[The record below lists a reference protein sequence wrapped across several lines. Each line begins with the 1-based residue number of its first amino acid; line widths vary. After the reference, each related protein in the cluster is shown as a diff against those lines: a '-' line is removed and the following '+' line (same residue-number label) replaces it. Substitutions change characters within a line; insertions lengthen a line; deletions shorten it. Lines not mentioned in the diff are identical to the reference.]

1 MAEPTATEEARLRR
15 AFALIGDE
23 VGRPGPTAAP
33 ADPPAA
39 VRTAPAAARHPRG
52 QWRVRAALAAAA
64 AVCTAAIVVAVTI
77 TADGGSGTD
86 PDTAGRGQTFP
97 QALAC
102 ANAVVEGDITA
113 VRPTGEG
120 RVRVTMSVDRWF
132 KPGTGPATA
141 RFDLADPAVA
151 DPAEAYA
158 AGDHL
163 LLIVPR
169 RNGQIPDTYQGQELR
184 PIRDRITRTLPE
196 AAHTACP
203 PEFR

>member
-1 MAEPTATEEARLRR
+1 MTEPTETEETRLRR

-23 VGRPGPTAAP
+23 AGRPDPAASVPTAP
-33 ADPPAA
+33 
-39 VRTAPAAARHPRG
+39 VAARPPRG
-52 QWRVRAALAAAA
+52 RWRVRAALAVAA
-64 AVCTAAIVVAVTI
+64 AVCTATIVVAVTV

-102 ANAVVEGDITA
+102 ANAVVEGDLTA
-113 VRPTGEG
+113 VRPADHG
-120 RVRVTMSVDRWF
+120 RIQVTVSVDRWF

-163 LLIVPR
+163 LLLVPR
-169 RNGQIPDTYQGQELR
+169 RKGQIPDTYQGQEVR
-184 PIRDRITRTLPE
+184 PMRDRITRTLPE

-203 PEFR
+203 PEFH